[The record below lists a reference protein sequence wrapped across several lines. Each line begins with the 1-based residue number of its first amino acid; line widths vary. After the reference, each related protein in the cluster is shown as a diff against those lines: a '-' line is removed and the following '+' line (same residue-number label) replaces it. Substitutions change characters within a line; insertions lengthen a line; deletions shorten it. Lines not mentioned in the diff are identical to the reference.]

1 MDHFTKLVL
10 RHRLILVTLIG
21 FITLALGYYA
31 WQVEIR
37 TIFTDLQPA
46 NHPYVQTNDKY
57 KKAFGGVNVVSI
69 MVEVEQGDIFQL
81 EVLETIQALQKGL
94 QHIDAVN
101 QFQIIS
107 LASKKLK
114 SVAATSEGFFAEP
127 LMWPGIPTTQAEID
141 ALRTATANNPMASGN
156 FVSADLKAALVTV
169 DFIDRL
175 IDYDKV
181 YPQLKALIANVQ
193 KPGMKISLVGQP
205 VLAGIVI
212 EHLPE
217 TFSIVIAIVVAIL
230 VILLL
235 AKGTIRGM
243 LLPLLS
249 ATISCA
255 WALGIVHLLGVNL
268 DPLAVVITFLISAR
282 AVSHAVQL
290 ILAFDAERAVNH
302 DLSARDAARVALR
315 KLFRPGLLGL
325 ATDAGA
331 MAVVALTPIPL
342 LQKAALIGALWL
354 GAMVIC
360 TIILVPVLLS
370 WTRVHHEHR
379 ILPFRMDP
387 VFNGVLEACSGL
399 ATDKRH
405 AATVVIIALTILVGS
420 GFLAK
425 DITIGDANPGS
436 PILWPESAYNQ
447 NDASINERFPGSDRM
462 FLVVAGKENDVL
474 KNPGVLD
481 NISRFQQYIE
491 AQPEVGG
498 TMSLADVIRPVNMLM
513 REGNPRFYSVAYDQN
528 FNAELLFLAM
538 AGSDPGDVDRFTDY
552 KFRNGAIQ
560 MNFRDHKGDTI
571 RTAIQAIKDYA
582 QLNPMEKA
590 SFELAGGLI
599 GVLAAVNEVI
609 FSGQLQSI
617 ALALLIL
624 FIFCAVAYRSPQA
637 GLFFLPLVLL
647 SNTITFA
654 FMAWHGIGL
663 NINTLPVAALGIG
676 LGVDYAFYI
685 ADRVKERF
693 EGGADLAESIHF
705 ALSRAGRG
713 VIVTALTMVV
723 SVILW
728 FFLSSLRFQ
737 AEMGMLIALWMTVS
751 AITALIVIPS
761 MIHLFKPSFLVG
773 SSTQNTHRQSNVLF
787 MSR

>member
-1 MDHFTKLVL
+1 MDRFTTLLL
-10 RHRLILVTLIG
+10 RHRLILVALIG
-21 FITLALGYYA
+21 IVTLVLGYFA

-37 TIFTDLQPA
+37 TIFTDLQPS

-69 MVEVEQGDIFQL
+69 MVEVEQGDIFQHD
-81 EVLETIQALQKGL
+81 VLATIQALQKGL

-127 LMWPGIPTTQAEID
+127 LMWPGIPQTQAEID
-141 ALRTATANNPMASGN
+141 TLRAATANNPMANGN
-156 FVSADLKAALVTV
+156 FVSSDLKAALVTV

-175 IDYDKV
+175 IDYNKV
-181 YPQLKALIANVQ
+181 YPQLKALIAKVQ
-193 KPGMKISLVGQP
+193 KPGMQISLVGQP

-212 EHLPE
+212 ERLPE

-235 AKGTIRGM
+235 AKGTVRGM
-243 LLPLLS
+243 LLPLFS
-249 ATISCA
+249 AAISCA

-290 ILAFDAERAVNH
+290 ILAFDAERAIDH
-302 DLSARDAARVALR
+302 ELSARDAARIALR

-387 VFNGVLEACSGL
+387 VFNGILEACSRV
-399 ATDKRH
+399 ATEKRH
-405 AATVVIIALTILVGS
+405 ATMVVFIALFILVSS

-436 PILWPESAYNQ
+436 PILWPDSAYNQ

-462 FLVVAGKENDVL
+462 FLVVAGTENDVL

-513 REGNPRFYSVAYDQN
+513 REGNPRFFSVAYDQN

-560 MNFRDHKGDTI
+560 
-571 RTAIQAIKDYA
+571 AIEDYA
-582 QLNPMEKA
+582 QHNPMEKA
-590 SFELAGGLI
+590 NFELAGGLI

-624 FIFCAVAYRSPQA
+624 FIFCAIAYKSPQA

-693 EGGADLAESIHF
+693 ESCGDLAESIRF

-761 MIHLFKPSFLVG
+761 MIYLVKPSFLVG
-773 SSTQNTHRQSNVLF
+773 NNTLKASHGANVLS
-787 MSR
+787 MS

>member
-1 MDHFTKLVL
+1 MGERIAAFVI
-10 RHRLILVTLIG
+10 RRRLGVVCLIALVTA
-21 FITLALGYYA
+21 ALGYFA
-31 WQVEIR
+31 LQVEVR
-37 TIFTDLQPA
+37 TEFTDLQPG
-46 NHPYVQTNDKY
+46 NHPYVQTNEKY
-57 KKAFGGVNVVSI
+57 KKDFGGVNVVTI
-69 MVEVEQGDIFQL
+69 MVEVEQGDIFRRDVL
-81 EVLETIQALQKGL
+81 EVIKALQDGL
-94 QHIDAVN
+94 QYIDAVN

-114 SVAATSEGFFAEP
+114 SVNATTEGFSAEP
-127 LMWPGIPTTQAEID
+127 LMWPDIPQTQQGID
-141 ALRTATANNPMASGN
+141 ALRRATVNNPVAYGN
-156 FVSADLKAALVTV
+156 FVSLDRKAALITV

-175 IDYDKV
+175 IDYEQA
-181 YPQLKALIANVQ
+181 YPQLLDLVDRVKRPGIAVS
-193 KPGMKISLVGQP
+193 IVGQP

-217 TFSIVIAIVVAIL
+217 TFRVVIAIVISIAL
-230 VILLL
+230 ILLL
-235 AKGTIRGM
+235 TKGTLRGM
-243 LLPLLS
+243 LLPLFS
-249 ATISCA
+249 AAISCA
-255 WALGIVHLLGVNL
+255 WALGIVHLLGINL

-290 ILAFDAERAVNH
+290 ILAFDAERAAGEM
-302 DLSARDAARVALR
+302 DARSAARIGLT

-360 TIILVPVLLS
+360 TIVLVPVLLA
-370 WTRVHHEHR
+370 WTRTHHEHR
-379 ILPFRMDP
+379 LLPFRMDP
-387 VFNGVLEACSGL
+387 LF
-399 ATDKRH
+399 D
-405 AATVVIIALTILVGS
+405 
-420 GFLAK
+420 GFLALCTRVAT
-425 DITIGDANPGS
+425 DGGRARVVIGAAIVILTASAFLATGITIGDANPGS
-436 PILWPESAYNQ
+436 PILWSESEYNQ
-447 NDASINERFPGSDRM
+447 ADAAINARFPGSDRM
-462 FLVVAGKENDVL
+462 FLVVEGDKPDIL
-474 KNPGVLD
+474 KQPGVLD

-498 TMSLADVIRPVNMLM
+498 TASLADVIRPVNMLL
-513 REGNPRFYSVAYDQN
+513 REGNPRYFSVAYDQS
-528 FNAELLFLAM
+528 FNAELLYLAL

-571 RTAIQAIKDYA
+571 RTAVQAIKDYA
-582 QLNPMEKA
+582 ESNPMDGGRYA
-590 SFELAGGLI
+590 LAGGLI

-617 ALALLIL
+617 ALALLLL
-624 FIFCAVAYRSPQA
+624 FIFCAIAYRTPQA

-647 SNTITFA
+647 SNTVTFA
-654 FMAWHGIGL
+654 FMAVQGIGL

-685 ADRVKERF
+685 ADRIKERYDA
-693 EGGADLAESIHF
+693 GGSVEDSIHY
-705 ALSRAGRG
+705 ALRRAGRG

-728 FFLSSLRFQ
+728 YFLSSLRFQ
-737 AEMGMLIALWMTVS
+737 AEMGLLIALWMTVS
-751 AITALIVIPS
+751 AVTALVVIPS
-761 MIHLFKPSFLVG
+761 MVYLFRPGFMLRERAAVFGEMKLAAG
-773 SSTQNTHRQSNVLF
+773 AHR
-787 MSR
+787 